1 MSSIVT
7 QIDFLTFITE
17 KRKKQGRCLTI
28 FQPLNFVS
36 VQHSFTSKLEFCNLQ
51 CNVFLL
57 IRNRSIAKLSA
68 MKDHCALFSLRLINP
83 IPNKSRCLK
92 MLPKDS
98 KPQSLQK
105 PEMTTDHED
114 HASLIKLIYIIQ
126 MFQYQK
132 KQVHHIQKIKLFV

>member
-1 MSSIVT
+1 
-7 QIDFLTFITE
+7 
-17 KRKKQGRCLTI
+17 
-28 FQPLNFVS
+28 
-36 VQHSFTSKLEFCNLQ
+36 
-51 CNVFLL
+51 
-57 IRNRSIAKLSA
+57 
-68 MKDHCALFSLRLINP
+68 
-83 IPNKSRCLK
+83 

>member
-1 MSSIVT
+1 MVLGSSPVAVASSSDFAPASSKEFLDIQAT
-7 QIDFLTFITE
+7 IDCGFTL
-17 KRKKQGRCLTI
+17 KRVCDML
-28 FQPLNFVS
+28 
-36 VQHSFTSKLEFCNLQ
+36 

-57 IRNRSIAKLSA
+57 TRNRSIAKLSA

>member
-1 MSSIVT
+1 MVLGSSPVAAVT
-7 QIDFLTFITE
+7 SSSDFGPASSKEFLDIQATIDCGFTL
-17 KRKKQGRCLTI
+17 KRVCDML
-28 FQPLNFVS
+28 
-36 VQHSFTSKLEFCNLQ
+36 

-57 IRNRSIAKLSA
+57 TRNRSIAKLSA
-68 MKDHCALFSLRLINP
+68 MKDHCALFSLRLIKP

>member
-1 MSSIVT
+1 MVLGSSPVAVASPSDFAPASSKEFLDIQAT
-7 QIDFLTFITE
+7 IDCGFTL
-17 KRKKQGRCLTI
+17 KRVCDML
-28 FQPLNFVS
+28 
-36 VQHSFTSKLEFCNLQ
+36 

-57 IRNRSIAKLSA
+57 TRNRSIAKLSA